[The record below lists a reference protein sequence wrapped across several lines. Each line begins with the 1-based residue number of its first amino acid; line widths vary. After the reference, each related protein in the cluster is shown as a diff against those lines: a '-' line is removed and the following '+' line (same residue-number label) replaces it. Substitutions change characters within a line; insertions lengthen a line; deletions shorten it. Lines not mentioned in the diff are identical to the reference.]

1 MSLADK
7 IFTCFKGVERFT
19 LKEAY
24 EKYSDKPAETIRAR
38 IYDNLGV
45 KFKRIAKGIYCT
57 VESEDEK
64 CIVLEGD
71 GRDLSIIEDNSID
84 CIFTDHPWLDIK
96 SNKGGTR
103 AFAVYDCF
111 KYTLDDFKEKARV
124 LKDGCFLVEVLPA
137 ENENNYEYL
146 YQIKV
151 NDGAYDTMIKRI
163 ESINNPNFFFMN
175 YNKQDLHV
183 KDFLMVPKY
192 FFSPEIIE
200 KRKPLSDTARRA
212 GWVGCNIVLKQIPE
226 EGRIFI
232 VKNEIEIPQKEI
244 ISKVK
249 RTDFIKQYKLDA
261 RGWVLDVLNCVNQIE
276 GRDFTL
282 EQMYKFE
289 DVLSKKHPDN
299 NHIKDKIRQKL
310 QILRDKGILEFRGR
324 GHYRKI

>member
-7 IFTCFKGVERFT
+7 IFTCFKGAERFT

-57 VESEDEK
+57 VESENEK

-146 YQIKV
+146 Y
-151 NDGAYDTMIKRI
+151 
-163 ESINNPNFFFMN
+163 
-175 YNKQDLHV
+175 H
-183 KDFLMVPKY
+183 
-192 FFSPEIIE
+192 
-200 KRKPLSDTARRA
+200 
-212 GWVGCNIVLKQIPE
+212 
-226 EGRIFI
+226 
-232 VKNEIEIPQKEI
+232 
-244 ISKVK
+244 
-249 RTDFIKQYKLDA
+249 IKQYAKEAGLH
-261 RGWVLDVLNCVNQIE
+261 LLFE
-276 GRDFTL
+276 GCMEERNFCK
-282 EQMYKFE
+282 QYRKK
-289 DVLSKKHPDN
+289 SKKYARYYDF
-299 NHIKDKIRQKL
+299 L
-310 QILRDKGILEFRGR
+310 
-324 GHYRKI
+324 